1 MDKKELDKINILT
14 FNYLSLIG
22 LYSDEK
28 LDSNN
33 IIIKYFFNYIY
44 NKNIDIIDNI
54 DNIDNINDI
63 IIEFYRIYN
72 KLEDITINQDKKYKM
87 IISQIINDNVDYY
100 IEEIIKQY
108 KDNLFELI
116 LNIDNNNLYHIK
128 INILNDKMLDYA
140 KNEEYEKANDL
151 KIEIE
156 RIKGV

>member
-1 MDKKELDKINILT
+1 MDKKELDKINLLT

-22 LYSDEK
+22 LYNDEK

-33 IIIKYFFNYIY
+33 IIIKYFFNNIY
-44 NKNIDIIDNI
+44 NKDINDIKD
-54 DNIDNINDI
+54 IDNINDI
-63 IIEFYRIYN
+63 INEFYRIYK
-72 KLEDITINQDKKYKM
+72 KLEDILINQDEKYKM

-156 RIKGV
+156 KIKGFNLN

>member
-1 MDKKELDKINILT
+1 MDKKELGKINLLT

-22 LYSDEK
+22 LYNDEK

-33 IIIKYFFNYIY
+33 IIIKYFFNNIY
-44 NKNIDIIDNI
+44 NKDVNDIKD
-54 DNIDNINDI
+54 IDNINDI
-63 IIEFYRIYN
+63 INEFYRIYK
-72 KLEDITINQDKKYKM
+72 KLEDILINQDEKYKM

>member
-1 MDKKELDKINILT
+1 MDKKELGKINLLT

-22 LYSDEK
+22 LYNDEK

-33 IIIKYFFNYIY
+33 IIIKYFFNNIY
-44 NKNIDIIDNI
+44 NKDINDIKD
-54 DNIDNINDI
+54 IDNINDI
-63 IIEFYRIYN
+63 INEFYRIYK
-72 KLEDITINQDKKYKM
+72 KLEDILINQDEKYKM

-156 RIKGV
+156 KIKGFNLN